1 MDTLE
6 TTSPIVQKLGHV
18 IEREV
23 NSISEFR
30 CVLKPYARADPDNIA
45 PQFWPVVKRIELLG
59 SFEQLEGINE
69 LLDSAGKG
77 NSNRARNALAESDER
92 SADVVWI
99 VADIARCASNRM
111 AADILQNNLR
121 TVMMKCDMSD
131 ISVICSKA
139 DVVNE
144 REVVKTL
151 QLPPKSKRRN
161 CVLAR
166 NAFVK
171 RAMKTEIQRMVE
183 NMQFGDN
190 EKNSAWLH
198 LSR

>member
-1 MDTLE
+1 M
-6 TTSPIVQKLGHV
+6 
-18 IEREV
+18 
-23 NSISEFR
+23 
-30 CVLKPYARADPDNIA
+30 
-45 PQFWPVVKRIELLG
+45 
-59 SFEQLEGINE
+59 EGINE

-99 VADIARCASNRM
+99 VADIARCASNQI

-171 RAMKTEIQRMVE
+171 RAMKTEIQRIME
-183 NMQFGDN
+183 NMQFCDN
-190 EKNSAWLH
+190 DQSFAWLD
-198 LSR
+198 LSRMSSRIG

>member
-1 MDTLE
+1 M
-6 TTSPIVQKLGHV
+6 
-18 IEREV
+18 
-23 NSISEFR
+23 
-30 CVLKPYARADPDNIA
+30 
-45 PQFWPVVKRIELLG
+45 
-59 SFEQLEGINE
+59 
-69 LLDSAGKG
+69 
-77 NSNRARNALAESDER
+77 
-92 SADVVWI
+92 
-99 VADIARCASNRM
+99 
-111 AADILQNNLR
+111 
-121 TVMMKCDMSD
+121 
-131 ISVICSKA
+131 
-139 DVVNE
+139 NE